1 MILRSVCRL
10 TVLVRCLDSTPLH
23 GCLNEL
29 WHAILCLVFYI
40 IWPHRKN
47 NSSCKRPIIAN
58 RSMTLHCLVY
68 QSHPKV
74 PINPSSNVTIRKRM
88 VFFVNHRMCWMAKPR
103 KNPLTKRNFF
113 YGNRGESCENLIM
126 KTKDFQIEWFHHLN
140 WSAEIQFKWIIR
152 LQSVISNSNWLR
164 TSHCNCKW
172 IFGPL
177 HTMKWILT
185 SADYN
190 IRCRR
195 IFPSLEKQI
204 NIIDIQFKSMAGPEF
219 IGHICCLN
227 QSHHN
232 CHQLLNSWF
241 SNDIQSG
248 AHCLFAW
255 TLPWNDPGHLE
266 KIPSSALYVNSSY
279 RMIMR
284 RYLLLCSA

>member
-1 MILRSVCRL
+1 MFSFLHNL
-10 TVLVRCLDSTPLH
+10 TTSKKQQQLQASNNSKPIDDTTLFGVSKSSKSANKSKLKCDNPKED
-23 GCLNEL
+23 G
-29 WHAILCLVFYI
+29 ILC
-40 IWPHRKN
+40 K
-47 NSSCKRPIIAN
+47 
-58 RSMTLHCLVY
+58 
-68 QSHPKV
+68 
-74 PINPSSNVTIRKRM
+74 SSNVL
-88 VFFVNHRMCWMAKPR
+88 N
-103 KNPLTKRNFF
+103 
-113 YGNRGESCENLIM
+113 G
-126 KTKDFQIEWFHHLN
+126 KTKKKSTYKTKFFLRKSRWVLWESNNENQRFSDRMIPSFK
-140 WSAEIQFKWIIR
+140 FKWINR
-152 LQSVISNSNWLR
+152 LQSIISNSNWLR

-204 NIIDIQFKSMAGPEF
+204 NIIDIQFKSMARPEF